1 MASLLC
7 RDFFCFFFRQQLQD
21 HPPLVEIRFGPQ
33 KLSITSDVLILY
45 EFFHLAAIPRIPL
58 DAIRSA
64 ELDIDQM
71 IFSPG
76 IEGVSEERQTG
87 AVYLDGIV
95 FTAAHCSHL

>member
-1 MASLLC
+1 MNFSIS
-7 RDFFCFFFRQQLQD
+7 
-21 HPPLVEIRFGPQ
+21 PPSHVF
-33 KLSITSDVLILY
+33 LS
-45 EFFHLAAIPRIPL
+45 